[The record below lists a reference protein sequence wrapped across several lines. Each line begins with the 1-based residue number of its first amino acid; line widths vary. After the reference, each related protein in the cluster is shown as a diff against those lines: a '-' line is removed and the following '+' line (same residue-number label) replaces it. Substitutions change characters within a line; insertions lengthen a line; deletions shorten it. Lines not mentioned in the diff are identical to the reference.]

1 MFCWKIVNFKFIKVS
16 IILQNTFQVLG
27 NTLYNLIIILNS
39 YEPYGHIK
47 T

>member
-27 NTLYNLIIILNS
+27 NTSYKLIITLNS